1 MKNLFKFIFF
11 LIGGVIC
18 LSILIFSIYTDLNHN
33 STYNPARIEKNLKRI
48 DSFLYYSLLHKL
60 FRPNNL

>member
-33 STYNPARIEKNLKRI
+33 SSYNPARIEKNFEK
-48 DSFLYYSLLHKL
+48 
-60 FRPNNL
+60 NL